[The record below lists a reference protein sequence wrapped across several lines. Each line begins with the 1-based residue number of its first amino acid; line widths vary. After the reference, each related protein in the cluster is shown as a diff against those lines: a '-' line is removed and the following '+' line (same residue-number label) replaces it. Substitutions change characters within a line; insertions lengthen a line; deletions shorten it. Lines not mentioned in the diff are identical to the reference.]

1 MTRADITGTLGVSLL
16 LIAFLL
22 QILKVVKS
30 DSPVYSLLNVLG
42 AGLAGYS
49 SYLLNFLPFIVLESF
64 WVLVSL
70 FSLYKNLTVK
80 SST

>member
-1 MTRADITGTLGVSLL
+1 MTQADITGTLGVSLL
-16 LIAFLL
+16 LLAFLL
-22 QILKVVKS
+22 QILKIVKTES
-30 DSPVYSLLNVLG
+30 AAYSILNIAG

-49 SYLLNFLPFIVLESF
+49 SFLLQFKPFIVLESF
-64 WVLVSL
+64 WALVSV